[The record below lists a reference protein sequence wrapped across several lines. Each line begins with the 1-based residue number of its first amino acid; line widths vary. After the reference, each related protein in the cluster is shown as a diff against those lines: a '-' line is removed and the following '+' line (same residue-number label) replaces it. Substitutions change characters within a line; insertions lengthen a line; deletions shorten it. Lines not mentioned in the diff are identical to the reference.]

1 MRKLTLIQRFSIL
14 CIIALIFFGAV
25 FGWIITKA
33 LEHAMLERS
42 KQLIANTVSE
52 EVKKEFAGSELF
64 TPKAGSDYQDL
75 SAKIKHLTFG
85 PNIERIKIWNKDQ
98 IVVWSDDIRL
108 VGQRFLN
115 NEELNEA
122 LNGEIVTKMS
132 RLKKTE
138 QVFEKSYE
146 RLLELY
152 VPIRYDEQK
161 DIEIVFEIYKNLDSL
176 YIDIYH
182 NKRIIWISIILGFII
197 LYFLLF
203 CIVWNASKRIVTQN
217 KMITESEVN

>member
-1 MRKLTLIQRFSIL
+1 
-14 CIIALIFFGAV
+14 
-25 FGWIITKA
+25 
-33 LEHAMLERS
+33 
-42 KQLIANTVSE
+42 
-52 EVKKEFAGSELF
+52 
-64 TPKAGSDYQDL
+64 
-75 SAKIKHLTFG
+75 
-85 PNIERIKIWNKDQ
+85 
-98 IVVWSDDIRL
+98 
-108 VGQRFLN
+108 
-115 NEELNEA
+115 
-122 LNGEIVTKMS
+122 MS
-132 RLKKTE
+132 RLKKQE
-138 QVFEKSYE
+138 QLFEKRYE

-152 VPIRYDEQK
+152 VPIRYAAQK